1 MRQVKKVEIIISSLE
16 INEVSEILDKVQV
29 SGYTIIKNASGKGER
44 GTTYNDL
51 DREFSNSYFMTVCTN
66 EQQLEQLV
74 KMITPLLKKVGGV
87 CLVTE
92 ANWLIH

>member
-1 MRQVKKVEIIISSLE
+1 LCWRAQTSLFRPFTLGKISQCVTL
-16 INEVSEILDKVQV
+16 
-29 SGYTIIKNASGKGER
+29 KNVRLWK
-44 GTTYNDL
+44 TYNDL

-87 CLVTE
+87 FLVTE
-92 ANWLIH
+92 ANWLVH

>member
-1 MRQVKKVEIIISSLE
+1 
-16 INEVSEILDKVQV
+16 
-29 SGYTIIKNASGKGER
+29 
-44 GTTYNDL
+44 L

-87 CLVTE
+87 FLVTE
-92 ANWLIH
+92 ANWLVH